1 MSNRF
6 NNRRLLIV
14 LSVLAAI
21 LILTMVLKIP
31 KERATFISRVASFDT
46 ASVTRIILNNRIS
59 NGNTVEFD
67 RTNGKWTVK
76 QGKIESATQE
86 GAVENLFSEVL
97 NIKPQSLASID
108 KSRWKE
114 FDLTDSLAT
123 RIKFLNSSG
132 KVLADIMIGKLDL
145 KQSDKPIGGYSGNNV
160 QITSYV
166 RPYNSNEVYAV
177 DGLLQFSFNIKFDDW
192 RDKTFIRTV
201 KNDIT
206 DIRFIYPAESS
217 YTLSRKD
224 SIWYAGTGKADS
236 SGIAEYLNSLALMNG
251 QEIKDGFKPASAP
264 VYQLLIEGKNSL
276 KLSVNCYTGENAGE
290 FVLNSSLNP
299 DVYFD
304 NKKNGIFNQLFKPQ
318 SRFSGNSNKK
328 QVPR

>member
-6 NNRRLLIV
+6 NNRRLLIL
-14 LSVLAAI
+14 LSVLAAV
-21 LILTMVLKIP
+21 LILTMLLKIP
-31 KERATFISRVASFDT
+31 KEKATFISSIASFDT
-46 ASVTRIILNNRIS
+46 ASVSRIILNNRIS

-67 RTNGKWTVK
+67 RRNGKWTVQ
-76 QGKIESATQE
+76 QGNIVSATQE
-86 GAVENLFSEVL
+86 GAVENLFGEVL
-97 NIKPQSLASID
+97 NIRPQSLAAVD
-108 KSRWKE
+108 KSKWKE

-123 RIKFLNSSG
+123 RIKFLNSRG

-206 DIRFIYPAESS
+206 DIRFIYPADSS
-217 YTLSRKD
+217 YNLNRKD
-224 SIWYAGTGKADS
+224 SVWYSGSVKADS
-236 SGIAEYLNSLALMNG
+236 SCIAEYLNSLALMNG

-264 VYQLLIEGKNSL
+264 VYQLLIEGGNSL
-276 KLSVNCYTGENAGE
+276 KLSVNCYAGENTSE
-290 FVLNSSLNP
+290 FILNSSLNP
-299 DVYFD
+299 DVYFKS
-304 NKKNGIFNQLFKPQ
+304 KKNGIFNQLFKSQ
-318 SRFSGNSNKK
+318 NRFVRK
-328 QVPR
+328 QK

>member
-14 LSVLAAI
+14 LSVLAAV
-21 LILTMVLKIP
+21 LILTIVLKIP

-46 ASVTRIILNNRIS
+46 ASVTKIILNNRIS
-59 NGNTVEFD
+59 NGNIVEFD

-76 QGKIESATQE
+76 QGNIVSATQE
-86 GAVENLFSEVL
+86 GAVENLFGEVL
-97 NIKPQSLASID
+97 NIKPQSLASVD
-108 KSRWKE
+108 KSRWEE
-114 FDLTDSLAT
+114 FNLTDSLAT
-123 RIKFLNSSG
+123 RIKFLNRRG

-145 KQSDKPIGGYSGNNV
+145 KQSDRPIGGYSGNNV

-201 KNDIT
+201 INDLT
-206 DIRFIYPAESS
+206 DISFIYPADSS
-217 YTLSRKD
+217 YNLIRKD
-224 SIWYAGTGKADS
+224 SVWYAGSVKADS
-236 SGIAEYLNSLALMNG
+236 AGIAEYLNSLSLMNG

-264 VYQLLIEGKNSL
+264 VYQLLIEGENSL
-276 KLSVNCYTGENAGE
+276 KLSVNCYTAENTGE
-290 FVLNSSLNP
+290 FILNSSLNP
-299 DVYFD
+299 DVYFES
-304 NKKNGIFNQLFKPQ
+304 KKNGIFNQLFKPQ

-328 QVPR
+328 PVLR